1 VTHEAADSALYR
13 QETPAA
19 DLWPPVQ
26 NEISSEQVPNRKEI
40 HSSSKV
46 SNDMRLRERKRKQVS
61 GSTPTNLNRVVG
73 IKKCHEGSE
82 EVSMPMV
89 ALKDMERGRSTL
101 EDYVRRVVTL
111 FSFFCQFQYV
121 LSSTHNGYMCGIVDG
136 GC

>member
-1 VTHEAADSALYR
+1 MTHEAADSALYR

-19 DLWPPVQ
+19 DLSPPVQ

-61 GSTPTNLNRVVG
+61 GSTPMNLNRVVG

-121 LSSTHNGYMCGIVDG
+121 LSSIHNGYMCGIVDG